1 MRTHLTNLD
10 RLTHIINLLKRL
22 HIHSFPRLRGKARM
36 GALARQQR
44 PHPTPPPRDAQGRE
58 ITHRYA
64 NVSALV
70 TAAIFAML
78 VSSIHAAESYPTK
91 PIRLITPAPPGGATD
106 IMARSLAQKLAEAL
120 GQQVVVDNRGGGGT
134 IIATQLTARA
144 LPDGHTLLLANAAFG
159 TNPALVKDLPY
170 DTLRDFAP
178 VTLVADSP
186 LVFVAHP
193 SLNVAS
199 IKELIAAAKAR
210 PGQINYGSSTP
221 GTGGH
226 LSVEMLKWMAGI
238 DLVHIPYKGAG
249 PAVTALLA
257 GEVPLMCT
265 SPLPTLPHI
274 KSGKLRAL
282 AMTGRARSRALPE
295 VPTVAE
301 SGLTGF
307 QSSLWYALLAPVG
320 TPAAVIQRLNREVA
334 RIVRLPAVSEQL
346 LAQGA
351 EPIANSPQ
359 ELAVF
364 LRGDIERWKK
374 VVKEAGFSGH

>member
-1 MRTHLTNLD
+1 MKILFAA
-10 RLTHIINLLKRL
+10 LL
-22 HIHSFPRLRGKARM
+22 AAV
-36 GALARQQR
+36 ALPCA
-44 PHPTPPPRDAQGRE
+44 
-58 ITHRYA
+58 
-64 NVSALV
+64 
-70 TAAIFAML
+70 
-78 VSSIHAAESYPTK
+78 HAADPYPTK

-134 IIATQLTARA
+134 LIATQLTARA
-144 LPDGHTLLLANAAFG
+144 VADGHTLLLANAAFG

-193 SLNVAS
+193 SLNVGN

-274 KSGKLRAL
+274 KSGKLKAL
-282 AMTGRARSRALPE
+282 AMTGRTRSRALPE

-301 SGLTGF
+301 SGLAGF
-307 QSSLWYALLAPVG
+307 QSSLWYALMAPAD
-320 TPAAVIQRLNREVA
+320 TPTAVIQRLNTETA

-351 EPIANSPQ
+351 DPIGNSPQ
-359 ELAVF
+359 ELATF
-364 LRGDIERWKK
+364 LRADIERWKK
-374 VVKEAGFSGH
+374 LVREAKISAH

>member
-1 MRTHLTNLD
+1 MKILFAA
-10 RLTHIINLLKRL
+10 LL
-22 HIHSFPRLRGKARM
+22 AAV
-36 GALARQQR
+36 ALPCA
-44 PHPTPPPRDAQGRE
+44 
-58 ITHRYA
+58 
-64 NVSALV
+64 
-70 TAAIFAML
+70 
-78 VSSIHAAESYPTK
+78 HAADPYPTK

-134 IIATQLTARA
+134 LIATQLTARA
-144 LPDGHTLLLANAAFG
+144 VADGHTLLLANAAFG
-159 TNPALVKDLPY
+159 TNPALIKDLPY

-193 SLNVAS
+193 SLNVGN

-274 KSGKLRAL
+274 KSGKLKAL
-282 AMTGRARSRALPE
+282 AMTGRTRSRALPE

-301 SGLTGF
+301 SGLAGF
-307 QSSLWYALLAPVG
+307 QSSLWYALMAPAD
-320 TPAAVIQRLNREVA
+320 TPTAVIQRLNTETA

-351 EPIANSPQ
+351 DPIGNSPQ
-359 ELAVF
+359 ELATF
-364 LRGDIERWKK
+364 LRADIERWKK
-374 VVKEAGFSGH
+374 LVREAKISGH

>member
-1 MRTHLTNLD
+1 MKILFAA
-10 RLTHIINLLKRL
+10 LL
-22 HIHSFPRLRGKARM
+22 AAV
-36 GALARQQR
+36 ALPCA
-44 PHPTPPPRDAQGRE
+44 
-58 ITHRYA
+58 
-64 NVSALV
+64 
-70 TAAIFAML
+70 
-78 VSSIHAAESYPTK
+78 HAADPYPIK

-134 IIATQLTARA
+134 LIATQLTARA
-144 LPDGHTLLLANAAFG
+144 VADGHTLLLANAAFG

-193 SLNVAS
+193 SLNVGT

-274 KSGKLRAL
+274 KSGKLKAL
-282 AMTGRARSRALPE
+282 AMTGRTRSRALPE

-301 SGLTGF
+301 SGLAGF
-307 QSSLWYALLAPVG
+307 QSSLWYALMAPAD
-320 TPAAVIQRLNREVA
+320 TPTAVIQRLNTETA

-351 EPIANSPQ
+351 DPIGNSPQ
-359 ELAVF
+359 ELATF
-364 LRGDIERWKK
+364 LRADIERWKK
-374 VVKEAGFSGH
+374 LVREAKISAH

>member
-1 MRTHLTNLD
+1 MKILFAA
-10 RLTHIINLLKRL
+10 LL
-22 HIHSFPRLRGKARM
+22 AAV
-36 GALARQQR
+36 ALPCA
-44 PHPTPPPRDAQGRE
+44 
-58 ITHRYA
+58 
-64 NVSALV
+64 
-70 TAAIFAML
+70 
-78 VSSIHAAESYPTK
+78 HAADPYPTK

-144 LPDGHTLLLANAAFG
+144 VADGHTLLLANAAFG
-159 TNPALVKDLPY
+159 TNPALIKDLPY

-193 SLNVAS
+193 SLNVGT

-274 KSGKLRAL
+274 KSGKLKAL
-282 AMTGRARSRALPE
+282 AMTGRTRSRALPE

-301 SGLTGF
+301 AGLAGF
-307 QSSLWYALLAPVG
+307 QSSLWYALMAPAG
-320 TPAAVIQRLNREVA
+320 TPTAVIQRLNTETM

-351 EPIANSPQ
+351 DPIGNSPQ
-359 ELAVF
+359 ELAAF
-364 LRGDIERWKK
+364 LRADIERWKK
-374 VVKEAGFSGH
+374 LVREAKISAH

>member
-1 MRTHLTNLD
+1 MKILFAA
-10 RLTHIINLLKRL
+10 LL
-22 HIHSFPRLRGKARM
+22 AAV
-36 GALARQQR
+36 ALPCA
-44 PHPTPPPRDAQGRE
+44 
-58 ITHRYA
+58 
-64 NVSALV
+64 
-70 TAAIFAML
+70 
-78 VSSIHAAESYPTK
+78 HAADPYPIK

-134 IIATQLTARA
+134 LIATQLTARA
-144 LPDGHTLLLANAAFG
+144 VADGHTLLLANAAFG

-193 SLNVAS
+193 SLNVGN

-274 KSGKLRAL
+274 KSGKLKAL
-282 AMTGRARSRALPE
+282 AMTGRTRSRALPE

-301 SGLTGF
+301 SGLAGF
-307 QSSLWYALLAPVG
+307 QSSLWYALMAPAD
-320 TPAAVIQRLNREVA
+320 TPTAVIQRLNTETA

-351 EPIANSPQ
+351 DPIGNSPQ
-359 ELAVF
+359 ELATF
-364 LRGDIERWKK
+364 LRADIERWKK
-374 VVKEAGFSGH
+374 LVREAKISGH

>member
-1 MRTHLTNLD
+1 MKSLFAA
-10 RLTHIINLLKRL
+10 LLACTTL
-22 HIHSFPRLRGKARM
+22 PCA
-36 GALARQQR
+36 
-44 PHPTPPPRDAQGRE
+44 
-58 ITHRYA
+58 
-64 NVSALV
+64 
-70 TAAIFAML
+70 
-78 VSSIHAAESYPTK
+78 HAADPYPTK

-134 IIATQLTARA
+134 LIATQLTARA
-144 LPDGHTLLLANAAFG
+144 VADGHTLLLANAAFG

-193 SLNVAS
+193 SLNVGT

-221 GTGGH
+221 STGGH

-274 KSGKLRAL
+274 KSGKLKAL
-282 AMTGRARSRALPE
+282 AMTGRTRSRALPE

-301 SGLTGF
+301 SGLAGF
-307 QSSLWYALLAPVG
+307 QSSLWYALMAPAG
-320 TPAAVIQRLNREVA
+320 TPTAVIQRLNTETT

-351 EPIANSPQ
+351 DPIGNSPQ
-359 ELAVF
+359 ELATF
-364 LRGDIERWKK
+364 LRADIERWKK
-374 VVKEAGFSGH
+374 LVREAKISGH

>member
-1 MRTHLTNLD
+1 LK
-10 RLTHIINLLKRL
+10 IFSAILLA
-22 HIHSFPRLRGKARM
+22 FA
-36 GALARQQR
+36 ALS
-44 PHPTPPPRDAQGRE
+44 
-58 ITHRYA
+58 YA
-64 NVSALV
+64 
-70 TAAIFAML
+70 
-78 VSSIHAAESYPTK
+78 HAADIYPTK

-106 IMARSLAQKLAEAL
+106 IMARSLAQKLSEAL

-134 IIATQLTARA
+134 LIATQLTARA

-159 TNPALVKDLPY
+159 TNPALINDLPY

-178 VTLVADSP
+178 ITLVADSP

-193 SLNVAS
+193 SLNVTT

-249 PAVTALLA
+249 PALTALLA

-274 KSGKLRAL
+274 KSGKLKAL

-301 SGLTGF
+301 SGLAGF
-307 QSSLWYALLAPVG
+307 QSSLWYALMAPAG
-320 TPAAVIQRLNREVA
+320 TPAAVIQRVNSETA
-334 RIVRLPAVSEQL
+334 RIVRLPSISEQL
-346 LAQGA
+346 LAQGVD
-351 EPIANSPQ
+351 PIGNSPQ
-359 ELAVF
+359 ELAAF
-364 LRGDIERWKK
+364 LRADIERWKK
-374 VVKEAGFSGH
+374 VVREAKITSH